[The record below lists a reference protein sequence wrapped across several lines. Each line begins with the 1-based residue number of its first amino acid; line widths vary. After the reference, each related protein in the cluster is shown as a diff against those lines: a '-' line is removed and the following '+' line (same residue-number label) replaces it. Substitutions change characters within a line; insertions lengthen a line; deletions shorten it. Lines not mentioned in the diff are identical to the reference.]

1 MNHLL
6 ILNQSNTKY
15 IFLKDPHLCNK
26 VDKQY
31 TLKNLCSNDDGIEGK
46 IELIGHNNFLSRD
59 FSSEDR
65 MLRCLKE
72 YIHFSIASKDPYQGM
87 ICRKQSSRNISC

>member
-1 MNHLL
+1 M
-6 ILNQSNTKY
+6 LNQSNKKY
-15 IFLKDPHLCNK
+15 IFLVKAPHLCNM
-26 VDKQY
+26 VDKQD

-46 IELIGHNNFLSRD
+46 FELTVRNSLVSRA
-59 FSSEDR
+59 FSSEGR
-65 MLRCLKE
+65 MLHCLKE